1 MKNLGNRVT
10 HIENMALVYAITNLD
25 GYRHGRSTLQE
36 YYFPIRSLSE
46 AINASDDLVDVY
58 EEDAGLTF

>member
-1 MKNLGNRVT
+1 MNNLSNGVMGVRYK
-10 HIENMALVYAITNLD
+10 ALVCAITNLD

-46 AINASDDLVDVY
+46 AIYSAELDNCV
-58 EEDAGLTF
+58 EQEDTLIF